1 MILQNSG
8 AMLSC
13 FEDLLFVWEPADLA
27 MSWHLHSII
36 LKTGEKNFSKKSV
49 VAGQKIFY
57 LKEGK
62 TVDFL
67 KGVQVIFGENRTLHI
82 CNIINS

>member
-1 MILQNSG
+1 M
-8 AMLSC
+8 
-13 FEDLLFVWEPADLA
+13 
-27 MSWHLHSII
+27 
-36 LKTGEKNFSKKSV
+36 
-49 VAGQKIFY
+49 AGQKIFY